1 MSRNGEERRGM
12 TEERG
17 GMWRNEGGMK
27 VNDQGPMP
35 PEVEERQPA
44 KGTPKVESKMI
55 LAWTL
60 IVRKLFGF
68 SKK

>member
-17 GMWRNEGGMK
+17 GMGRNEGGTK

-35 PEVEERQPA
+35 PEVEGRQPA
-44 KGTPKVESKMI
+44 KETPKVK
-55 LAWTL
+55 
-60 IVRKLFGF
+60 
-68 SKK
+68 

>member
-1 MSRNGEERRGM
+1 MSSNGEERRRM

-17 GMWRNEGGMK
+17 GTGRNEGGMK

-44 KGTPKVESKMI
+44 KGTPKVE
-55 LAWTL
+55 
-60 IVRKLFGF
+60 
-68 SKK
+68 